1 MFDKQVD
8 YVESKY
14 LESINEFDKLFA
26 EDNERAIQ
34 ILREYGDPSSFFDL
48 LNNDKDAIEKY
59 ELIDK
64 EMEELFSRQDKY
76 ILENGN
82 ELQKESMNLLK
93 DFFAN
98 NESVTKNEYDKNIK
112 DLADKLNELKEKSEE
127 KQ

>member
-1 MFDKQVD
+1 
-8 YVESKY
+8 
-14 LESINEFDKLFA
+14 
-26 EDNERAIQ
+26 
-34 ILREYGDPSSFFDL
+34 
-48 LNNDKDAIEKY
+48 
-59 ELIDK
+59 
-64 EMEELFSRQDKY
+64 MEELFSRQDKY

-112 DLADKLNELKEKSEE
+112 DLADKLKELKEKSEE

>member
-1 MFDKQVD
+1 M
-8 YVESKY
+8 
-14 LESINEFDKLFA
+14 
-26 EDNERAIQ
+26 
-34 ILREYGDPSSFFDL
+34 

-112 DLADKLNELKEKSEE
+112 DLADKLKELKEKSEE